1 MPIKHQ
7 QCKSFSLIFLLY
19 YQTRENIDPS
29 FILCSTKQKLE
40 LNQTNS
46 KQSINRIIT
55 IYNYTNLSQ
64 LETLT
69 PWPWKWET
77 CQSDQ
82 WSDQREIEGVQFPL
96 ERQMHV
102 HIADGSESIAL
113 DGGKGDEV
121 HTFGAYSRNEAE
133 KLFSVVALT
142 EQNDNITRGENANVA
157 VEHVKRGEE
166 RWANAE
172 GDESL
177 RSCGRQSQIFW
188 YQRRKWFRW
197 RRGGCEWRRWFW
209 SESKFSEKNNY
220 CLGIDIEGEK
230 IDELMRRE
238 WGKLW
243 AGNWVFFIAT
253 KNFVVI

>member
-69 PWPWKWET
+69 TWPWKWET
-77 CQSDQ
+77 CRSDQ

-113 DGGKGDEV
+113 DGGKGEEV
-121 HTFGAYSRNEAE
+121 HALGAYVRNEAE
-133 KLFSVVALT
+133 KLFSVAGLAV
-142 EQNDNITRGENANVA
+142 QNDDITRGENANVF
-157 VEHVKRGEE
+157 VERVKRGEE
-166 RWANAE
+166 RWANDKE
-172 GDESL
+172 
-177 RSCGRQSQIFW
+177 
-188 YQRRKWFRW
+188 RR
-197 RRGGCEWRRWFW
+197 
-209 SESKFSEKNNY
+209 ESK
-220 CLGIDIEGEK
+220 I
-230 IDELMRRE
+230 
-238 WGKLW
+238 LW
-243 AGNWVFFIAT
+243 AT
-253 KNFVVI
+253 KPDFLILEKKTILVEERRVRVKKMVPITIKV